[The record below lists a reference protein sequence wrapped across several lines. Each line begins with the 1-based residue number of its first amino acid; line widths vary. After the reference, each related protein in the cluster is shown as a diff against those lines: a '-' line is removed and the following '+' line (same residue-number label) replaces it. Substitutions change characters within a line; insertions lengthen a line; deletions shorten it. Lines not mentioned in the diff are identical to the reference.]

1 MVGVAS
7 QLARCQTLTG
17 VRLLVACDRV
27 PVLCVMRLTRTEE
40 GTVFRLWINENTP
53 ERAIK
58 YIPESLLPISGQCY
72 IRIIN
77 VVDKK
82 ATLGVYW
89 TREAA
94 VADTD
99 GQQCVELLAPPVTAA
114 TISHMGIKY
123 IDGKG
128 WVESIQGDEGDAAPL
143 LSDGGFPPLSQ
154 LSGGD
159 NPYAL
164 RRRKERAPSDSSED
178 ASENSSEESERS
190 DQKQA
195 ADSSSRGLPSGE
207 SRGESFEGGSPPRV
221 SGAMAEVSSLTG
233 IRDEGALRRL
243 VEECGLDCE
252 DNVQMLTEQGA
263 EFARAVGVAAQLSL
277 FDTQRL
283 MNFVQ
288 SKGGASGGALGSAG
302 MAMRPSEAG
311 PRARRKAVAGA
322 RKTVSFLESI
332 GSEDGGASASS
343 GEEYEAARAPVAAA
357 VSRREPAQMCR
368 NAGSVGVASRV
379 AAAEGAES
387 SGVGGG
393 ERGGEAAILLAN
405 VPRRCWPR
413 VSEECIELLIPALTQ
428 REPRGPE
435 RRRAVTQLQVWLR
448 AAAAKGVKI
457 TALHPGGEEG
467 VLEAVQEACAQLEVG
482 GTAPHEGRTGRQGV
496 LWAEECSTFPTMMMG
511 ASSGAASAD
520 RLDDERAVMESMSY
534 VAKHREVEQRIDELA
549 GRSPSDGSVAAAAAA
564 LGGIDKL
571 RPLVYMS
578 AGAIQA
584 PAGMIASPM
593 SMRLISNVKRVR
605 ALIVALMAELL
616 RRLLPSAG
624 TKADTAAKLAEAIW
638 TGALVS
644 KFKLSELFQP
654 SGGSMLLAGGGKKAK
669 EQAPTELFARGINM
683 LSVAYQTAHG
693 SFDTTVAETFGVL
706 FSSFLDATQKQIE
719 PARAAA
725 FVVEPVLCELERQW
739 KRATSGLQEKRP
751 VIGEVAAALRPQ
763 MLQTLSVEVAVA
775 AAYERSEESPVGKA
789 KEAKAGKSKGGA
801 REASVESLQRAVEQ
815 LQKGLGN
822 GPGAKAG
829 GEQKSKRKGWRE
841 KMEAWELAN
850 SGKCWYVENQ
860 TGGCTRGRECQNW
873 YEGHPEAP
881 KK

>member
-1 MVGVAS
+1 
-7 QLARCQTLTG
+7 
-17 VRLLVACDRV
+17 
-27 PVLCVMRLTRTEE
+27 MRLTKTEE
-40 GTVFRLWINENTP
+40 GTVFRLWIDENTP

-58 YIPESLLPISGQCY
+58 YIPESLLPISGRCF

-82 ATLGVYW
+82 ATLGAYW

-94 VADTD
+94 VTDAD

-114 TISHMGIKY
+114 TLSHMGIKY

-128 WVESIQGDEGDAAPL
+128 WVESSQGDEGDAAPL
-143 LSDGGFPPLSQ
+143 LSDGEFPPLSQ

-159 NPYAL
+159 NLYAL
-164 RRRKERAPSDSSED
+164 RRRKERAPSNSLED
-178 ASENSSEESERS
+178 ASENSSEEHEQS
-190 DQKQA
+190 DQEQA
-195 ADSSSRGLPSGE
+195 AASSSRGLPSGG

-221 SGAMAEVSSLTG
+221 SEAMAELSSLTG

-252 DNVQMLTEQGA
+252 DNMRMLMEQDA
-263 EFARAVGVAAQLSL
+263 EFVRAVGVAAQLSL
-277 FDTQRL
+277 FDMQRFV
-283 MNFVQ
+283 NFVRL
-288 SKGGASGGALGSAG
+288 KGGASGGAQRLAG
-302 MAMRPSEAG
+302 MAVRPSEAG
-311 PRARRKAVAGA
+311 PRARRKAGAGA

-332 GSEDGGASASS
+332 GSEGGGTSASS

-357 VSRREPAQMCR
+357 VSRREPAQMGR
-368 NAGSVGVASRV
+368 NAGSVGVASGV
-379 AAAEGAES
+379 VTAEGAVS
-387 SGVGGG
+387 CGVGGG
-393 ERGGEAAILLAN
+393 ERRGEVALLLAN

-457 TALHPGGEEG
+457 AAPYPGGEED

-482 GTAPHEGRTGRQGV
+482 GTAPHEGRMGRQGA
-496 LWAEECSTFPTMMMG
+496 LWEEECSSFPAVMMG
-511 ASSGAASAD
+511 AGSGAASAE

-549 GRSPSDGSVAAAAAA
+549 GRSPSDASVAAAAAA

-616 RRLLPSAG
+616 RRLLPMAG
-624 TKADTAAKLAEAIW
+624 TKADTSAKLAEAIW

-693 SFDTTVAETFGVL
+693 SFDATVAETFGVL
-706 FSSFLDATQKQIE
+706 FSAFLDATQKQIE

-751 VIGEVAAALRPQ
+751 IIGEVAAALRPQ

-775 AAYERSEESPVGKA
+775 AASEESLVGKA
-789 KEAKAGKSKGGA
+789 KEAKAGRSKEGA
-801 REASVESLQRAVEQ
+801 KETSVESLQRAVAQ
-815 LQKGLGN
+815 LQRGLGN
-822 GPGAKAG
+822 GAGAKAG

-850 SGKCWYVENQ
+850 PGKCWYVENQ

-873 YEGHPEAP
+873 YDGHPEAP
-881 KK
+881 GK